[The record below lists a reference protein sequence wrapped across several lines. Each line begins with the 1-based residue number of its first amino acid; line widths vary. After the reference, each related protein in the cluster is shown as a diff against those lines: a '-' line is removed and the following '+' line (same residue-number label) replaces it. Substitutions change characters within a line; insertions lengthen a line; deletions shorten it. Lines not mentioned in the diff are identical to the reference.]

1 MTKITFLLCLLALIV
16 VATAFRRNVM
26 QHREKRDAV
35 LIRSKRRWVLSTIDI
50 EENMEGPFPFK
61 VTQMFNDKDTEH
73 KIKFLIKGE
82 GVTIEPFGLFTM
94 DTITGDVFIHRAVDR
109 EVKQVYHLDFDV
121 LDWNTGDVVDK
132 TLSFNVEIHD
142 KNDNPPKF
150 SVSTVHGVF
159 PENAKD
165 GTVLATL
172 QAHDNDLQNTPNSK
186 FNMTLASQEPALP
199 KIVLQTLTSST
210 SLYQLS
216 LKGCFDYDKA
226 KNYKVLV
233 TAQDQGT
240 PSLTSTATVT
250 LDIGDSNTHP
260 PIFTAAKYNTEVMEM
275 EFNKEILRLGV
286 TDKDTPNTPASRA
299 VFTILKGN
307 EGANYKIETDPKTN
321 EGVLY
326 VIKGKNFEKTEITVL
341 EISVKNEE
349 KLFKC
354 VDGRPVTDFNPPPNT
369 VKVEVKVIDVND
381 PPVFKKDVEFIYR
394 PENTSPGDLLFT
406 PEVKDEDTDV
416 ANIRYELVS
425 ETDPAKWVTVDPK
438 SGKITTVKKMD
449 RESTHV
455 INDTYTVVIHAIDD
469 GVPQGRGTC
478 TVVIYLG
485 DLNDNAPYLLTK
497 TAVLCGNTV
506 DRVNLET
513 ADIDKPPFA
522 GPFSFSL
529 MEEKELKDL
538 WKFDPTTGHSTS
550 LISLKRLP
558 HGNYSIPLKIQD
570 QQGLAAEEVFNVV
583 VCDCEGENVCR
594 GRQGWSSRLDSLGI
608 GLIFTGILLLA
619 LLLLCCLRCENRN
632 KTFQLI
638 PLNLQ
643 DEGNQTLIKYNE
655 EGGGSVNKPE
665 PFTAGN
671 AGGMKIALAPAEH
684 MIDGFRKSER
694 GSVRSPIR
702 YSSKRFY
709 EVYNDGD
716 VMSIPHHSRSM
727 VRTNTVRSGV
737 SQLSRSYSSRSDKNL
752 ADHIDRRLFGLPED
766 LSDYPESLPCQ
777 YECEG
782 NESDCESLAVSQ
794 LTDSNL
800 GDNLD
805 FLQDLGP
812 KFNTL
817 GGICQQS
824 MTSKNVRL

>member
-1 MTKITFLLCLLALIV
+1 MTKIAILLCLLA
-16 VATAFRRNVM
+16 M
-26 QHREKRDAV
+26 Y
-35 LIRSKRRWVLSTIDI
+35 
-50 EENMEGPFPFK
+50 
-61 VTQMFNDKDTEH
+61 NDKDTER

-82 GVTIEPFGLFTM
+82 GVTKEPFGLFSM
-94 DTITGDVFIHRAVDR
+94 DINTGHVFIHRAVDR
-109 EVKQVYHLDFDV
+109 ELKQVYHLDFDV
-121 LDWNTGDVVDK
+121 LDWITGEVADK

-142 KNDNPPKF
+142 KNDNPPIF
-150 SVSTVHGVF
+150 TVSTVHEVF
-159 PENAKD
+159 PENALD

-172 QAHDNDLQNTPNSK
+172 QAHDNDLENTPNSQ

-210 SLYQLS
+210 TLYQLS
-216 LKGCFDYDKA
+216 LMGCFYYDKA
-226 KNYKVLV
+226 KQYKVLV
-233 TAQDQGT
+233 IAKDQGT
-240 PSLTSTATVT
+240 PSLSSTATVN
-250 LDIGDSNTHP
+250 LDIGDSNTYP

-275 EFNKEILRLGV
+275 EFNKEILRMGV

-307 EGANYKIETDPKTN
+307 EEGNYKIETDPKTN

-326 VIKGKNFEKTEITVL
+326 VIKGKDFEKTEITEL

-354 VDGRPVTDFNPPPNT
+354 VDGRPVTNFNPPPNT
-369 VKVEVKVIDVND
+369 VKVEVRVIDVND
-381 PPVFKKDVEFIYR
+381 PPVFKKDLERIYR

-406 PEVKDEDTDV
+406 PEVKDEDSDV
-416 ANIRYELVS
+416 ANMRFELDT
-425 ETDPAKWVTVDPK
+425 ETDPAKWVNVDPK

-449 RESTHV
+449 RESSHV
-455 INDTYTVVIHAIDD
+455 INDTYTVVIYTIDD
-469 GVPQGRGTC
+469 GEPQGTGTC

-485 DLNDNAPYLLTK
+485 DMNDNAPYLLTK

-506 DRVNLET
+506 DRVNVET

-529 MEEKELKDL
+529 MGEKELKDL

-550 LISLKRLP
+550 LIRLKRLP
-558 HGNYSIPLKIQD
+558 HGNYSIPLTIQD
-570 QQGLAAEEVFNVV
+570 QQGLAAEEVFKVV

-594 GRQGWSSRLDSLGI
+594 GRQGWSSRLDSAGI
-608 GLIFTGILLLA
+608 GLIFTGILLFA
-619 LLLLCCLRCENRN
+619 LLLLLSLRCKNGS
-632 KTFQLI
+632 KTFQHI

-655 EGGGSVNKPE
+655 EGGGTVNKPE

-671 AGGMKIALAPAEH
+671 AGGRKIALEP
-684 MIDGFRKSER
+684 
-694 GSVRSPIR
+694 
-702 YSSKRFY
+702 YSSNRFSDMS
-709 EVYNDGD
+709 NGGG
-716 VMSIPHHSRSM
+716 VMSM
-727 VRTNTVRSGV
+727 
-737 SQLSRSYSSRSDKNL
+737 
-752 ADHIDRRLFGLPED
+752 RLLGLPED
-766 LSDYPESLPCQ
+766 LSDYPEDLPCQ

-782 NESDCESLAVSQ
+782 KESDCESLAISQ
-794 LTDSNL
+794 FTDCDF

-817 GGICQQS
+817 SGICQQS
-824 MTSKNVRL
+824 MTRKNARL